1 MILRTPVIALLFL
14 LPSFAVAEDAAAVVA
29 KYLPPKAEHIIV
41 RSDGEESTAGL
52 GTPLYAGDAVRVA
65 DGGSLVVAY
74 ADGGRDTIE
83 GPTTFSVPEKEPMG
97 MTARIY
103 DRLQVILGR
112 QYRQGANLAT
122 RNPGDCKNAALVF
135 DAPVLRETTYLSV
148 GHENIALAW
157 VGGCAP
163 YSLSLEG
170 TEANRIRQD
179 DLKRPL
185 TRFDGRGLAAG
196 DYQLTLRDAQAQ
208 AITVTVTLG
217 DLPAGPINQADVQTE
232 LDVVAYAAW
241 LANYDGGSWRLE
253 SFQQLRPWIRDG
265 GVMAGTFGDLVMWG
279 DPSLDLDAT
288 N

>member
-1 MILRTPVIALLFL
+1 MILRTSVIVLLFL
-14 LPSFAVAEDAAAVVA
+14 LPLYSVAEDAAAVVA
-29 KYLPPKAEHIIV
+29 KYLPPKAEPIIV
-41 RSDGEESTAGL
+41 RADGEQSTAGL
-52 GTPLYAGDAVRVA
+52 GTPLYAGDTVKVA

-74 ADGGRDTIE
+74 ADGERDTLE
-83 GPTTFSVPEKEPMG
+83 GPTTFSVPEKAPMG
-97 MTARIY
+97 MAAKIY
-103 DRLQVILGR
+103 DRLQVMLGR

-122 RNPGDCKNAALVF
+122 RNPGDCKNAALVL
-135 DAPVLRETTYLSV
+135 DAPVLRDTTYLSV
-148 GHENIALAW
+148 GHENVALAW

-163 YSLSLEG
+163 YSLSLDG
-170 TEANRIRQD
+170 AEANRVRQD
-179 DLKRPL
+179 GLKRPL

-196 DYQLTLRDAQAQ
+196 DYTLTLRDAQAQ
-208 AITVTVTLG
+208 VITVTVTLG
-217 DLPAGPINQADVQTE
+217 ELPAGPMDHVAIQTE
-232 LDVVAYAAW
+232 LEAVAYAAW